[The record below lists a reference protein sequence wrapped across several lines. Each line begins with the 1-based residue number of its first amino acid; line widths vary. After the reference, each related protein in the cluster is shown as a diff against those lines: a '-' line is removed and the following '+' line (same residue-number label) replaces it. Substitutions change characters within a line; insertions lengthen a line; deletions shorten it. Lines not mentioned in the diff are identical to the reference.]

1 MQSDAMQRLWLQWWM
16 TNDGQLWRGLRRID
30 EQLSQLP
37 GQLYLDISKRDVV
50 LSRLYYMNT
59 PRRAMDAIITLLML
73 RELTCQQLGIG
84 MKPMIESEYGADVV
98 TAEHEE
104 EGMESPIYLS
114 TAKGQKIDMIRVL
127 NVMYEQGRFK
137 GKDGR
142 RLTKKEFFTW
152 MGRVFN
158 VDLSD
163 YDKDLSRSMSDST
176 KLEKHLK
183 TFEDMKEKMID
194 IWNSK

>member
-1 MQSDAMQRLWLQWWM
+1 
-16 TNDGQLWRGLRRID
+16 
-30 EQLSQLP
+30 
-37 GQLYLDISKRDVV
+37 
-50 LSRLYYMNT
+50 
-59 PRRAMDAIITLLML
+59 
-73 RELTCQQLGIG
+73 
-84 MKPMIESEYGADVV
+84 
-98 TAEHEE
+98 
-104 EGMESPIYLS
+104 MESPICLS

-137 GKDGR
+137 GKDGK

-152 MGRVFN
+152 MGRVLN

-176 KLEKHLK
+176 KLEKHTK
-183 TFEDMKEKMID
+183 VFDDMKEKMTE